1 MNAQAPIVKRRVSG
15 SRPSDLI
22 QHTPSVVPRGVSRR
36 RNTDGD
42 RVYTEE
48 DLLILEQLAI
58 HQARESFW
66 AYRLYMRPLMKR
78 GWFQHD
84 LALQLQQ
91 FYLDMKA
98 GLRPK
103 LVLEAPPQHGK
114 SDTVIDFVAWV
125 AGKEGE
131 WSTIYASF
139 SDRLGVRANLRTQ
152 RAMDSDKY
160 KKVFDT
166 RLASGSEGT
175 YTRNRDLLEYVD
187 TRGSFRNTTVMGS
200 VTGESLDLGVID
212 DPIKGRKEA
221 NSPTVRNSTWNWL
234 MDDFFTR
241 FAEHAGLLIILT
253 RWHLDDPV
261 GRLLESDPTVKVL
274 RYPAIAEKDELGRD
288 GKMRRLKGEPL
299 FAELKSLAFLLI
311 RKGLMTIASWMAIY
325 QQSPIVTGGE
335 LFPVDNFVLVDRL
348 PAGAKIKRSVRY
360 WDKAGTKDG
369 GAYTAGVLMHE
380 LVDGR
385 WFIADVK
392 RGQLRSFDRETLIL
406 ATARND
412 GTDVSVYVEQ
422 EPGSGG
428 KESAERSVAMLAGFK
443 AYMDKVTGDKV
454 TRADPYAAQV
464 QGGNILLQAAA
475 WNKKFLDE
483 HEFFPNGPYKDQV
496 DAAGGAFA
504 KLTAVTKGRVGV
516 LF

>member
-1 MNAQAPIVKRRVSG
+1 MNVHVKRK
-15 SRPSDLI
+15 PD
-22 QHTPSVVPRGVSRR
+22 HTPSVVVNRSRWQRR
-36 RNTDGD
+36 RAEKTDT
-42 RVYTEE
+42 RIYTAE
-48 DLLILEQLAI
+48 DLEILEELAVRE
-58 HQARESFW
+58 ARESFW
-66 AYRLYMRPLMKR
+66 AYRQYMRPKMKI
-78 GWFQHD
+78 GWFQRE
-84 LALQLQQ
+84 LARELQQ
-91 FYLDMKA
+91 FYLDMKG

-125 AGKEGE
+125 AGKESA

-152 RAMDSDKY
+152 RAIDSEKY
-160 KKVFDT
+160 RRVFPET
-166 RLASGSEGT
+166 KLAATSEGT

-187 TRGSFRNTTVMGS
+187 TGGSFRNTTVMGS
-200 VTGESLDLGVID
+200 VTGESLDLGIID

-261 GRLLESDPTVKVL
+261 GRLLETDPYNPVTKTGVRVL
-274 RYPAIAEKDELGRD
+274 RYPAIAEEDERY
-288 GKMRRLKGEPL
+288 RNKGDAL
-299 FAELKSLAFLLI
+299 FPDLKSLAFLMI

-335 LFPVDNFVLVDRL
+335 LFPVDAFVTVDRM
-348 PAGAKIKRSVRY
+348 PAGARIKKSIRY

-380 LVDGR
+380 LIDGR
-385 WFIADVK
+385 FFVADVK
-392 RGQLRSFDRETLIL
+392 RGQWRSFDREAMIK
-406 ATARND
+406 ATAQDD
-412 GTDVSVYVEQ
+412 GTGVAIWVEQ

-428 KESAERSVAMLAGFK
+428 KESAERSVAMLAGYRAF
-443 AYMDKVTGDKV
+443 ADKVTGDKV

-464 QGGNILLQAAA
+464 QGGNVLLQAAM
-475 WNKKFLDE
+475 WNKAFLDE

-504 KLTAVTKGRVGV
+504 KLTEVPKGRVGV